1 MSSLDSPHTG
11 LGARTE
17 ALAVLHSVLSG
28 KQFFEGAA
36 ESNVELDQRDR
47 SFVHALVATALRHG
61 GEIDFVLKQFLTK
74 PLPHSAGKL
83 RMMLKLGAAQLLFM
97 GTPAHAAISQT
108 VEMAKQDKNARHF
121 AGLANAVLRR
131 VAEEG
136 PALLASVSD
145 QHLNT
150 PIWLWRE
157 LVKAYGAQTAEAISK
172 AHLTEAAIDVSVK
185 TDSEKWATALDGECL
200 PSGSIRLHQKS
211 PAIPLRTGFA
221 EGAWWVQDAA
231 SALPIAL
238 LGNISGKS
246 ALDLCAAP
254 GGKTAQLAAGGANVT
269 AVDLSE
275 PRLLRLSENLD
286 RLKLTAKVVVE
297 DVINLSSD
305 QLYDIVVLDAPCS
318 ATGTLRRHPDL
329 PYLKT
334 TEHIGELVE
343 LQWTLIHKAASLV
356 KPGGVLLYCTC
367 SLLPAEGEKQ
377 VSAFLRKSPEFETLP
392 FEASLI
398 GNMAHVITDAG
409 WLRTHPAMSIGQSTG
424 LDGFFAARL
433 QRA

>member
-1 MSSLDSPHTG
+1 MSSHEILHAG
-11 LGARTE
+11 LPARIQ

-28 KQFFEGAA
+28 KQFFDG
-36 ESNVELDQRDR
+36 SVETDVDLDQRDR
-47 SFVHALVATALRHG
+47 GFVHALVATALRHG

-83 RMMLKLGAAQLLFM
+83 RMMLKLGAAQLLFL
-97 GTPAHAAISQT
+97 GTPAHAAINQT
-108 VEMAKQDKNARHF
+108 VEMAKGDKNARHF

-136 PALLASVSD
+136 PALLASVAD

-150 PIWLWRE
+150 PVWLWRE
-157 LVKAYGAQTAEAISK
+157 LVKAYGAETAEAITK
-172 AHLTEAAIDVSVK
+172 AHLSEAAIDVSVK
-185 TDSEKWATALDGECL
+185 ADPEKWAIELDGECL
-200 PSGSIRLHQKS
+200 PSRSIRLSQKS
-211 PAIPLRTGFA
+211 PAIPKRPGFT

-231 SALPIAL
+231 SALPITL
-238 LGNISGKS
+238 LGDIAGKS

-254 GGKTAQLAAGGANVT
+254 GGKTAQLAANGAEVT

-275 PRLLRLSENLD
+275 PRLSRLSENLD
-286 RLKLTAKVVVE
+286 RLKLSAKIIVDDVLNLPE
-297 DVINLSSD
+297 D
-305 QLYDIVVLDAPCS
+305 QWYDIVVLDAPCS

-334 TEHIGELVE
+334 IEHIGDLVE
-343 LQWTLIHKAASLV
+343 LQWTLLHKAAGLV
-356 KPGGVLLYCTC
+356 KSGGVLLYCTC

-377 VSAFLRKSPEFETLP
+377 IAAFLKKSPEFTSLP
-392 FEASLI
+392 FDANLI
-398 GNMAHVITDAG
+398 GNMTHVITETG
-409 WLRTHPAMSIGQSTG
+409 WLRTHPAMMIGKTTG

-433 QRA
+433 LRS